1 MMQYIYRRREGV
13 NGALVYSKIGIIS
26 GKEEKRGDKGLGSVI
41 LMKVQSRQDRM
52 HESSQGDVEALG

>member
-1 MMQYIYRRREGV
+1 M
-13 NGALVYSKIGIIS
+13 VYSKIGMIS
-26 GKEEKRGDKGLGSVI
+26 GKEERGDKGLGSVI

>member
-1 MMQYIYRRREGV
+1 M
-13 NGALVYSKIGIIS
+13 VYSKIGIII